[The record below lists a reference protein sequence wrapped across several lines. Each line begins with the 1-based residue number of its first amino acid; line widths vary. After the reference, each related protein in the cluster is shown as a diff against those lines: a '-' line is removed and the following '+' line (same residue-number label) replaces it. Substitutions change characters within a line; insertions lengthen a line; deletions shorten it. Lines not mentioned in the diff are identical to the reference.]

1 MKQKIN
7 AINQEGKMYLTK
19 KDRKI
24 KTQQK
29 LIEKLTE
36 ENECLKEQLESYNS
50 RKTEDRIKLAEQA
63 YQEYTELIMELNEL
77 KQEYIKLL
85 EEMSSDKEM
94 LKRKCR

>member
-1 MKQKIN
+1 
-7 AINQEGKMYLTK
+7 MYLTK

>member
-1 MKQKIN
+1 
-7 AINQEGKMYLTK
+7 MYLTK

-63 YQEYTELIMELNEL
+63 YQEYTERITELNGL
-77 KQEYIKLL
+77 KQEYL
-85 EEMSSDKEM
+85 ELIREMAVDREK
-94 LKRKCR
+94 LKRKCSK